1 VTADGSPAA
10 AAALAS
16 GVGGRSSPQPP
27 DPGPRAP
34 HRRDRLAF
42 VFPAYVGKA
51 RSVDPKRVAGRPR
64 EELAASR
71 RAIRRRSAA
80 ATAPAREWTSRF
92 RMMLL
97 TWERAV
103 AGEHERVSDLVR
115 GSVGSAESFDQA
127 ARHLARDRRPP
138 RRRWCAG
145 PAGMASAGCALSSS
159 CSPPLMPRCAAVG
172 GASPPERSTN
182 PLCWIGSCRAV
193 PWRATGRT
201 RCARHSSACPRWRPD
216 QSPGHSSVA
225 TMRGCR
231 SIVGVASIVTRAKP
245 ACAARAVSPSA
256 PKPQ

>member
-34 HRRDRLAF
+34 HSRDRLAF

-80 ATAPAREWTSRF
+80 ATAPAREWTSSF

-97 TWERAV
+97 TWERTI

-115 GSVGSAESFDQA
+115 GSVGSAKSFDQA

-159 CSPPLMPRCAAVG
+159 CSLR
-172 GASPPERSTN
+172 RS
-182 PLCWIGSCRAV
+182 CHAV
-193 PWRATGRT
+193 PRWVKRHHRNAQRT
-201 RCARHSSACPRWRPD
+201 HGAGSDLAVAPDAVTSDRPHARPEAL
-216 QSPGHSSVA
+216 
-225 TMRGCR
+225 
-231 SIVGVASIVTRAKP
+231 VGVPSL
-245 ACAARAVSPSA
+245 AA
-256 PKPQ
+256 